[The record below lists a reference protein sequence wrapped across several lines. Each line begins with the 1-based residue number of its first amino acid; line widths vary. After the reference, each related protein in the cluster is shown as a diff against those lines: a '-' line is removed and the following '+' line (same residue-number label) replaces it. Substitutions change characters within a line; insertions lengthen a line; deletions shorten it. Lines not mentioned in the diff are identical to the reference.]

1 MTDLFRYAGQV
12 LFYAVVMLGIGYFS
26 QRPIYRHVPPD
37 KAQIL
42 MSFSHGGARVEA
54 CRRLSS
60 EEIAKLPPRE
70 RRPNTCS
77 RKRLP
82 IRVQLVLDDEV
93 VFDRIL
99 EPTGLA
105 GDGPA
110 HAYEKFLVPAGRHR
124 LIARLEDRGRTDTFA
139 YESELVVDLR
149 PRQNLPIDFKADKGG
164 FIFYL

>member
-1 MTDLFRYAGQV
+1 MPDLFRYAGQA

-26 QRPIYRHVPPD
+26 QRPIYENIPPD

-42 MSFSHGGARVEA
+42 LSFSHGGARAEA

-60 EEIAKLPPRE
+60 EEIARLPPNE

-77 RKRLP
+77 RRRLP
-82 IRVQLVLDDEV
+82 IRVQLLLDEEV
-93 VFDRIL
+93 IFDRIL
-99 EPTGLA
+99 QPTGLA

-110 HAYEKFLVPAGRHR
+110 HAYEKFLVPAGRYR
-124 LIARLEDRGRTDTFA
+124 LVARLEDRGRPDSFA
-139 YESELVVDLR
+139 YENELVVELR